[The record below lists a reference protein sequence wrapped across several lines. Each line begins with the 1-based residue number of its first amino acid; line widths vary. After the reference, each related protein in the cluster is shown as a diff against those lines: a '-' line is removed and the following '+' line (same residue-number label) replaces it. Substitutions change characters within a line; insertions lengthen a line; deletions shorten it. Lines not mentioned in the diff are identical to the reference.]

1 MSSFV
6 TSYFCLDSYP
16 KTCSDC
22 PFLKKQNYRDG
33 AYSGVCYSCG
43 LGYMEHG
50 DTREF
55 DISHKRWKDC
65 AIEDDKRVNVPNIP
79 FVKKPEKDNQTK
91 IAYSRANVLYLCDRK
106 ACKKCSF
113 PQCCHTTDIRH
124 ATNFSMIPECRDGE
138 KPKYITFYLED
149 DSYPDCAIELEHIN
163 DILGPVAMW
172 LQLAEEAAELS
183 QAAAKLARFYEG
195 RNPVAHDIRNSD
207 TLKEKLVEELTDV
220 AIVVDALGM
229 QINPGLYL
237 DKVSRWTSRIEA
249 AMPKDGVGNNE

>member
-33 AYSGVCYSCG
+33 AYSGICYSCG
-43 LGYMEHG
+43 LGYMGHG

-65 AIEDDKRVNVPNIP
+65 VIEDDKRVNVP

-91 IAYSRANVLYLCDRK
+91 IAYFCDRK
-106 ACKKCSF
+106 
-113 PQCCHTTDIRH
+113 QCGNTC
-124 ATNFSMIPECRDGE
+124 
-138 KPKYITFYLED
+138 
-149 DSYPDCAIELEHIN
+149 SYPVCERTPEIDHAIHFEKLADGMYAELAGGLTPETRDRLQRIS
-163 DILGPVAMW
+163 DLIGPQATY

-183 QAAAKLARFYEG
+183 QIAAKTARYLQG
-195 RNPVAHDIRNSD
+195 RNPVSEKYNRVGAL
-207 TLKEKLVEELTDV
+207 LKALIEEVTDV
-220 AIVVDALGM
+220 QICLDALEVH
-229 QINPGLYL
+229 PDKDVYEHKL
-237 DKVSRWTSRIEA
+237 DRWENRIKSVIPQDEV
-249 AMPKDGVGNNE
+249 KNNE

>member
-55 DISHKRWKDC
+55 DISNKRWKDC
-65 AIEDDKRVNVPNIP
+65 AIEDDERVNVPFI
-79 FVKKPEKDNQTK
+79 KKPEKDNQTK
-91 IAYSRANVLYLCDRK
+91 IAYSMADVLYLCDRK

-113 PQCCHTTDIRH
+113 PQCCHTTDVRH
-124 ATNFSMIPECRDGE
+124 ATNFSMIPECCDGE
-138 KPKYITFYLED
+138 KSDDRAIYFED
-149 DSYPDCAIELEHIN
+149 DDYPECNLELERIN

-172 LQLAEEAAELS
+172 IGLAEEAAELS

-195 RNPVAHDIRNSD
+195 HNPVAYDIRNSD
-207 TLKEKLVEELTDV
+207 TLKEMLVEELTDV
-220 AIVVDALGM
+220 AIMVDALGM
-229 QINPGLYL
+229 RVNPGLYL

-249 AMPKDGVGNNE
+249 AMPKDEVSNNE